1 VFLSL
6 LIARDVF
13 KEVKLGFFVVGHTYE
28 DMHGCFGYLSKK
40 LKEENN
46 YILRDLMRVFMILQE
61 RTFIPRLIQEIQDF
75 KFYVLCCLK
84 DGLKML
90 VGHTNMMFRFFVDSS
105 G

>member
-1 VFLSL
+1 MF
-6 LIARDVF
+6 F
-13 KEVKLGFFVVGHTYE
+13 KEVKLGFFVGHTHE
-28 DMHGCFGYLSKK
+28 DIHGCLGYLSKK

-46 YILRDLMRVFMILQE
+46 YILGNLMRVFMILQE
-61 RTFIPRLIQEIQDF
+61 RTFILRLIQEIRDF

-90 VGHTNMMFRFFVDSS
+90 VRHINMMFRFFVDSS